1 VIRMTIASAHLGSSF
16 LNKEGDKLY
25 YFAAFEKGYDL
36 WERDFK
42 ENTTKL
48 IAKLGTSGSALQS
61 DKEKSKLFMLS
72 NGQISLV
79 ETAKGSTKPVT
90 VSAEFNY
97 RPAQEREYI
106 FNHAWQQVK
115 DKFYDQNIHGID
127 WQMYR
132 DAYAGFLPTVN
143 NNFDFA
149 DLLSEMLGEL
159 NASHTG
165 ASFYAQSNGDNTA
178 VFGMFF
184 DLDYTG
190 DGLKITE
197 VLEKNPMV
205 KATSKIKEGVIIEKI
220 DGNPIKAG
228 EDYFRFL
235 NKKTNK
241 SVLLS
246 LSDGKTQWEER
257 VKPISSWQ
265 ENELLYQRWVK
276 QREKL
281 VDSLSNGKVGYVH
294 VRGMNSESF
303 REVYSKI
310 LGKHRNKE
318 AIVVDTRFNGGGWLH
333 DDLATLLSGERYAD
347 MVPRGQYV
355 GSEPL
360 NKWTKPSCVVVSEG
374 NYSDAYGF
382 PFAYKALNAGKL
394 VGMPVPGT
402 MTAVWWE
409 RQMDP
414 SLVFGIPQ
422 IGTRD
427 MSGKLLENKQLEPDV
442 LVNNDPKSLIEGRD
456 PQIEAAVKLM
466 LDTIK

>member
-1 VIRMTIASAHLGSSF
+1 
-16 LNKEGDKLY
+16 
-25 YFAAFEKGYDL
+25 
-36 WERDFK
+36 
-42 ENTTKL
+42 
-48 IAKLGTSGSALQS
+48 
-61 DKEKSKLFMLS
+61 
-72 NGQISLV
+72 
-79 ETAKGSTKPVT
+79 
-90 VSAEFNY
+90 
-97 RPAQEREYI
+97 
-106 FNHAWQQVK
+106 
-115 DKFYDQNIHGID
+115 
-127 WQMYR
+127 
-132 DAYAGFLPTVN
+132 
-143 NNFDFA
+143 
-149 DLLSEMLGEL
+149 
-159 NASHTG
+159 
-165 ASFYAQSNGDNTA
+165 
-178 VFGMFF
+178 
-184 DLDYTG
+184 
-190 DGLKITE
+190 
-197 VLEKNPMV
+197 
-205 KATSKIKEGVIIEKI
+205 
-220 DGNPIKAG
+220 
-228 EDYFRFL
+228 
-235 NKKTNK
+235 
-241 SVLLS
+241 
-246 LSDGKTQWEER
+246 
-257 VKPISSWQ
+257 
-265 ENELLYQRWVK
+265 
-276 QREKL
+276 
-281 VDSLSNGKVGYVH
+281 
-294 VRGMNSESF
+294 MNSESF

-310 LGKHRNKE
+310 HGKHRNKE